1 MQAWDTVIVGGSVAG
16 LRAAI
21 AAADGGSSVTVLS
34 PSHPSSTC
42 DDSIVSGI
50 SASVGEINS
59 STHSMDTQRI
69 GASLCE
75 NDIVT
80 STTGS
85 AVAIVAELERWGL
98 NLRRL
103 RTGMPHLGQLP
114 GQSNP
119 RTAST
124 GDSTLRETRQILEEQ
139 CIKRNIPRRGDIEV
153 LDLVIHRGKA
163 CGLVALDTQTGEI
176 FGIQSKSII
185 LAGSGFQS
193 AWNGDRFAM
202 GTAGALALRAGISLA
217 NLEFNS
223 MHPLTVADTDYAI
236 PLDVLGSGGEVLG
249 SDGQPMSTEDG
260 PDSLALSIVRGG
272 GASLDLTNVSREDMP
287 WFGTITEIL
296 SSRCGVDATMQLI
309 PLMPRTN
316 STIGG
321 IPTNNQGQVIR
332 SDWNT
337 ILHGL
342 FAAGDA
348 ACSGLH
354 GASLNSGD
362 QLLGALASGK
372 ISGEYAAEYAAK
384 AKHSASSEISVAI
397 TNAHHAHDA
406 MLSGS
411 EDESVQASAVRSS
424 LANTMR
430 THMGAERDASGL
442 SLAASSI
449 AKLQNLPLMISDS
462 NPVMNTE
469 LVDTIRTQNLLAV
482 SAAAVSA
489 AISREE
495 TRGNHIRTDFPET
508 SDSPSHSLSH
518 EDGTTSNLSMR
529 S

>member
-1 MQAWDTVIVGGSVAG
+1 MQAWDTVIIGSSVAG

-21 AAADGGSSVTVLS
+21 AASDGGSTVTILS
-34 PSHPSSTC
+34 PTHPSSTC
-42 DDSIVSGI
+42 DDSTVSGI

-59 STHSMDTQRI
+59 STHSTDTHRI

-75 NDIVT
+75 TDIVT

-85 AVAIVAELERWGL
+85 AVAVVAELERWGL
-98 NLRRL
+98 NLRRI
-103 RTGMPHLGQLP
+103 RTGMPHLGHLP

-139 CIKRNIPRRGDIEV
+139 CIKRNIPRRGDVEA
-153 LDLVIHRGKA
+153 LDLVIHRGKV
-163 CGLVALDTQTGEI
+163 CGIVALDTQTGEI
-176 FGIQSKSII
+176 FGIQTKTII

-193 AWNGDRFAM
+193 AWNGDRIAM
-202 GTAGALALRAGISLA
+202 GTAGALALRAGIALA
-217 NLEFNS
+217 DLEFNS
-223 MHPLTVADTDYAI
+223 MHPLTVADTDYTI
-236 PLDVLGSGGEVLG
+236 PLDVLGSGGEVIG
-249 SDGQPMSTEDG
+249 PDGQPMATEDG
-260 PDSLALSIVRGG
+260 PDTLALSIVKAG
-272 GASLDLTNVSREDMP
+272 GASLDLTNIPRDDMP
-287 WFGTITEIL
+287 WFGTITEAL
-296 SSRCGVDATMQLI
+296 STRCGLDSSVQLI

-321 IPTNNQGQVIR
+321 IPTNHHAQVIR
-332 SDWNT
+332 SDWKT

-354 GASLNSGD
+354 GAAINSGD
-362 QLLGALASGK
+362 QLLGALSIGK
-372 ISGEYAAEYAAK
+372 IAGESAAQYATK
-384 AKHSASSEISVAI
+384 ANHSASSEISVAVS
-397 TNAHHAHDA
+397 TAHHAHDT
-406 MLSGS
+406 MLSSS
-411 EDESVQASAVRSS
+411 EDDSVQASAVRSS

-442 SLAASSI
+442 ALAASSI
-449 AKLQNLPLMISDS
+449 AKLQELPLMISDP

-469 LVDTIRTQNLLAV
+469 LVDTIRTKNLLKV

-508 SDSPSHSLSH
+508 NDKPSHSLSH
-518 EDGTTSNLSMR
+518 EDGSTTTLSMR